1 MQHLLLLM
9 MFMTLMLLVPLQLL
23 AVFVSDDGGQGTV
36 AFCDDDVD
44 DVAGD
49 GQKTTPRLVWSPA
62 MVADGTTTTTA
73 AKLNELLATC
83 FPKLTLNPQVSA
95 THKTAPG
102 ALPYLVFRPQ
112 CGFRFSFGMLVFRMH
127 RGMVSG
133 LVLELY
139 RPMLP

>member
-23 AVFVSDDGGQGTV
+23 AVFVADDGGQGTV

-49 GQKTTPRLVWSPA
+49 GQKTTPRIVLSPA
-62 MVADGTTTTTA
+62 MVADGTTTTT